1 MSPPQVSRIVF
12 EFGQIEVLDFLK
24 SFSYCDFW
32 GGPLFQINFEFMFF
46 KSRFHTRIYNR
57 VLELLLIS
65 HIFLTDGFLIF
76 FNSEILL
83 DDLFQS
89 GRAFNYGYFTV
100 IVDHRNS
107 YYIMKC
113 YFLNLT
119 RWTWWLKLTKLC
131 KFAVVLV
138 VNRGWPW
145 FMQRFIH
152 FQLPRK
158 FENQLFQSEL
168 FL

>member
-24 SFSYCDFW
+24 SFAYCDFW

-65 HIFLTDGFLIF
+65 HIFLTDGFEVF
-76 FNSEILL
+76 SNGDILL
-83 DDLFQS
+83 AKVDGHS
-89 GRAFNYGYFTV
+89 IYGNFTV

-119 RWTWWLKLTKLC
+119 RWTWRLKLTKVC

-152 FQLPRK
+152 FQLPRNLK
-158 FENQLFQSEL
+158 NRPFSG
-168 FL
+168 